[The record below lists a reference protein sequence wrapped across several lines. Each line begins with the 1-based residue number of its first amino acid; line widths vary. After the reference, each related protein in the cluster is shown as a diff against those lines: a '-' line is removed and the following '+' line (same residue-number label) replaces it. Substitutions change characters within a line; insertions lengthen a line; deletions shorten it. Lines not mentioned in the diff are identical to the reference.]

1 MGKGRKGK
9 TRNGHWTEEKNAPQ
23 DLCNSFMRRLK
34 ESDEK
39 KGEREKY

>member
-9 TRNGHWTEEKNAPQ
+9 MRNGHWTGEKNAPQ
-23 DLCNSFMRRLK
+23 DFCNSFMRRLK
-34 ESDEK
+34 KLDEK